1 MAIISQL
8 ILLILLFT
16 LLGSVGAY
24 YFKRATSEG
33 IGLHRT
39 FIQNLM
45 IGGAAYGT
53 GALLNIYVLQ
63 FLPYTVV
70 FPLTSI
76 TYLWTFALAAILLRE
91 SITLRKLIGATL
103 IIIGA
108 ALLIM

>member
-1 MAIISQL
+1 
-8 ILLILLFT
+8 
-16 LLGSVGAY
+16 
-24 YFKRATSEG
+24 
-33 IGLHRT
+33 
-39 FIQNLM
+39 M